1 MIRPS
6 YEKRMK
12 QAVSIKLPSLEFNAC
27 EFPVSLE
34 EVVSG
39 GIAGVRGHE
48 MREFEGDDLFR
59 NRGSSLHFES

>member
-39 GIAGVRGHE
+39 GVAGVRRHE
-48 MREFEGDDLFR
+48 MGEFEGDDFLRHGGGGFH
-59 NRGSSLHFES
+59 LES